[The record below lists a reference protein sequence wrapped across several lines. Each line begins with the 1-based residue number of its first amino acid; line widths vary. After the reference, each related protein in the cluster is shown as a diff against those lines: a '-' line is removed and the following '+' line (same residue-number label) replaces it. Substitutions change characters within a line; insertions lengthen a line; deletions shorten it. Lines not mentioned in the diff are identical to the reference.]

1 MKLTTLIAAAAL
13 ALASAVHA
21 GNITVKGS
29 DTMVILGQKW
39 AEVYMKSHAGT
50 TDRKSVV

>member
-1 MKLTTLIAAAAL
+1 MKHTYSFTRAAL
-13 ALASAVHA
+13 VLGALTLLGLTFPVAA

-39 AEVYMKSHAGT
+39 AEVYMSRPPA
-50 TDRKSVV
+50 